1 MGGRADYEE
10 RKQKRIERYRIVS
23 QKAKE
28 ESEAR
33 GNSSANRILRITPRS
48 TNIGW
53 TPLWKET

>member
-28 ESEAR
+28 ESEAI

-53 TPLWKET
+53 TPL

>member
-1 MGGRADYEE
+1 MAFFDNMKETLTSAGRD
-10 RKQKRIERYRIVS
+10 VS

-33 GNSSANRILRITPRS
+33 GNSSANRILRITPRT

-53 TPLWKET
+53 TPL